1 MILLLLT
8 VLLLVQLQVTVLV
21 KQVTRDE
28 VDHDVCLTN
37 IDQHVVLEKDWLLLS
52 DKHSIANTQI
62 LDQENTAVWVKLDL
76 EVSATM
82 LLSCLLILVWNDK
95 VIDNTFLNNR
105 FGLVN
110 KVRLPTNLIELY
122 EETGAKLQK

>member
-1 MILLLLT
+1 M
-8 VLLLVQLQVTVLV
+8 

-110 KVRLPTNLIELY
+110 KVRLPPNLIESY

>member
-1 MILLLLT
+1 M
-8 VLLLVQLQVTVLV
+8 

-82 LLSCLLILVWNDK
+82 LLSCLLVLVWNDK
-95 VIDNTFLNNR
+95 VINNTFLNNR

-122 EETGAKLQK
+122 EETGEV